1 MMLKLRDSSEVKE
14 AASLLGE
21 LLQQT
26 AAEDAARTGFRGERI
41 QRELRQLCAR
51 AGFEAACLC
60 DQHGLPLAIHDM
72 PIAEETI
79 AALATVLGGA
89 LARTCD
95 IADWPNAASLSID
108 IDYQDKLVLRTFI
121 VDEIPY
127 YLLVQ
132 CSQETDERSDL
143 ELSVEQIAAII
154 TKPRMRQE
162 TTQ

>member
-1 MMLKLRDSSEVKE
+1 MLKLRDSSEVKE

-21 LLQQT
+21 LLLQT

-41 QRELRQLCAR
+41 QRELRQLCTR
-51 AGFEAACLC
+51 AGFEAASLC
-60 DQHGLPLAIHDM
+60 DQHGLPLAVHNM
-72 PIAEETI
+72 SIAEETI
-79 AALATVLGGA
+79 AALATVLGSS
-89 LARTCD
+89 LARAGD
-95 IADWPNAASLSID
+95 IANWPNVASLSID
-108 IDYQDKLVLRTFI
+108 VDYQDKLVLRRFV
-121 VDEIPY
+121 VDEVPY

-143 ELSVEQIAAII
+143 ELSIEQIAAII